1 MRKLVY
7 ECKKNGSVV
16 KVASMNEAD
25 ELRKGGWKVA
35 EIFENIPE
43 KVCGAPKQMA
53 QRVKI

>member
-7 ECKKNGSVV
+7 ECKKDGSVV

-43 KVCGAPKQMA
+43 KVCGAPEQMA